1 MEAGAK
7 FMRKKCMGSCGAG
20 GGGVCSLSKISVR
33 VANVMVGE
41 GHLPKNTS
49 CLVNILYIEGP
60 GLLSIATPCQPQETP
75 KKNMLQVSK
84 QLPSSLSFHRTGLSQ
99 ACDDIEFSSL

>member
-1 MEAGAK
+1 MT
-7 FMRKKCMGSCGAG
+7 
-20 GGGVCSLSKISVR
+20 I
-33 VANVMVGE
+33 GE
-41 GHLPKNTS
+41 GRLLKSTS
-49 CLVNILYIEGP
+49 CLVNILYIECP
-60 GLLSIATPCQPQETP
+60 GLLSTATPCQPQETP